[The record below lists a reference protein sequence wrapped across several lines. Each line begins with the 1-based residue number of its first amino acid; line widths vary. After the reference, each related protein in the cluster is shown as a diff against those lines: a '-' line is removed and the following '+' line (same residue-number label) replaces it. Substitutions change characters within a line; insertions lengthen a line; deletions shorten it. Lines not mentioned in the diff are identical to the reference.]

1 MNDLLSKR
9 SGNQVRGCNRQK
21 HEDIAEVITQ
31 HSTRTCDSKPHPP
44 SPSSTGSFVYWRMV
58 LCTYGTNEFAQ
69 DLGLPCAASK
79 FETQMQNSQAKLKTQ
94 VHSSQAASSR
104 PQVHNSQGS
113 KLESAAANG

>member
-1 MNDLLSKR
+1 
-9 SGNQVRGCNRQK
+9 
-21 HEDIAEVITQ
+21 
-31 HSTRTCDSKPHPP
+31 
-44 SPSSTGSFVYWRMV
+44 MV

>member
-1 MNDLLSKR
+1 
-9 SGNQVRGCNRQK
+9 
-21 HEDIAEVITQ
+21 
-31 HSTRTCDSKPHPP
+31 
-44 SPSSTGSFVYWRMV
+44 MV

-104 PQVHNSQGS
+104 PQVHNSQAS